1 MSDTLF
7 VVLSTFADE
16 ESARSVSRV
25 LVEEG
30 LVACAQVE
38 SRPIR
43 SIYRWKGEVQEEDE
57 VLVRFKT
64 TPGAR
69 DRLADRLRALHP
81 YEVPQIV
88 WTEAGA
94 DAAYAAWARVQ
105 CGEGG
110 A

>member
-16 ESARSVSRV
+16 DTARSVSRA
-25 LVEEG
+25 LVDEG
-30 LVACAQVE
+30 LVACAQIE
-38 SRPIR
+38 SGPIR
-43 SIYRWKGEVQEEDE
+43 SIYRWQGEVQEEDE

-64 TPGAR
+64 TPRAR
-69 DRLADRLRALHP
+69 PGLVERLRALHP

-88 WTEAGA
+88 WVEAGS
-94 DAAYAAWARVQ
+94 DAAYASWAREQ